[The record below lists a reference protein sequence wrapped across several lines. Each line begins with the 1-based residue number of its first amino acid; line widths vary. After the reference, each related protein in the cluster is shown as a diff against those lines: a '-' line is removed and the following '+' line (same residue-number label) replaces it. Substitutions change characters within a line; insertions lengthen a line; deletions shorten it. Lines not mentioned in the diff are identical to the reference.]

1 MNKSVSKKN
10 VSIEL
15 ITNSNV
21 AMNEVGLDFY
31 DNSLYPSI
39 NLEAPRDRTPV
50 LIKIS
55 DNEYGLVF
63 KNIEMGNYLPHGR
76 AFDIVKKNNIK
87 LSSYSTYFTMVG
99 KDEVLNV
106 APDETTA
113 LYNMFPVDTV
123 TVNSDM
129 PVARYLR
136 YKSKF
141 SINLK
146 RDQIKEFSIYVYEV
160 DKKEVASIFSEVHS
174 NDEKIAERLID
185 ELLSMNENDKKDLKG
200 YLKLE
205 KKDQFGVL
213 EDLMKQKGI
222 NSILADT
229 KLTIHMFTALPWDE
243 IEEGS
248 FLAFYDGKRI
258 LILSPRHI
266 ENKRI
271 KLLNRFDNLDK
282 AIENIAGQDTMIGFE
297 GMSLDIG
304 RALSIG
310 IHRLA
315 DVTYLLGLW
324 RDRMAYQELTYY
336 IINVQ
341 ANCYAMENALIFAR
355 EALEKGET
363 LTEIDVE
370 NKFIELLG
378 EFRTKYGCTNLDF
391 EKYFVVLHAG
401 ARSPYPALS
410 SNYKL
415 NMDMKTLKLDAG
427 VFLFK
432 DGILRSSTDLCRS
445 IVLTDEGKEAYKILG
460 INIRRDVIPNIKLGM
475 TGEDVYWLGLSSL
488 AKLEGRLK
496 DINMLTKN
504 FSLKDGYNRD
514 IGHTISKEES
524 RTISIEKGNTRQQWE
539 AFMFGC
545 VEYQWPYNKHAIGIE
560 DMFLVTPCKTLN
572 ITI

>member
-1 MNKSVSKKN
+1 MNTNKNLKRN
-10 VSIEL
+10 VSVEL
-15 ITNSNV
+15 ITDPKM

-50 LIKIS
+50 LIKTS
-55 DNEYGLVF
+55 DNKYGLVF
-63 KNIEMGNYLPHGR
+63 KNVEMGNYLPHGR
-76 AFDIVKKNNIK
+76 AVDIVRKNNIK
-87 LSSYSTYFTMVG
+87 LASYSAYFIITD
-99 KDEVLNV
+99 KDEVLKV
-106 APDETTA
+106 APDETTT

-123 TVNSDM
+123 TVNSDI
-129 PVARYLR
+129 PVARYIR

-141 SINLK
+141 NINIK
-146 RDQIKEFSIYVYEV
+146 PDQSEVPIYVYEV

-174 NDEKIAERLID
+174 NDEKIAERFID
-185 ELLSMNENDKKDLKG
+185 ELLSMNKNDKKDLKG

-205 KKDQFGVL
+205 KKDQFEVL
-213 EDLMKQKGI
+213 NDLMKQKGI
-222 NSILADT
+222 SSILADT

-248 FLAFYDGKRI
+248 FLAFYDGKQA

-266 ENKRI
+266 DNKRI
-271 KLLNRFDNLDK
+271 KLLNRFDNLSK
-282 AIENIAGQDTMIGFE
+282 AIENITGQDTIIGFE

-310 IHRLA
+310 LHRLT
-315 DVTYLLGLW
+315 DITYLLGLW
-324 RDRMAYQELTYY
+324 RDRMAYQELAYY
-336 IINVQ
+336 IIDIQ
-341 ANCYAMENALIFAR
+341 ANRYAMENALAFTG
-355 EALEKGET
+355 EALRKGET

-378 EFRTKYGCTNLDF
+378 EFRAKYGCTNLDF
-391 EKYFVVLHAG
+391 KKYFVVLHAG

-432 DGILRSSTDLCRS
+432 DGILRSATDICRS
-445 IVLTDEGKEAYKILG
+445 LVLTDEGKEVYEILG
-460 INIRRDVIPNIKLGM
+460 ANIRRDVIPNIKVGM
-475 TGEDVYWLGLSSL
+475 TGEDTYWLGLSPL

-496 DINMLTKN
+496 NINMLAKD
-504 FSLKDGYNRD
+504 FSLKDRYNRD

-524 RTISIEKGNTRQQWE
+524 RTISIEKGNTTQQWE

-545 VEYQWPYNKHAIGIE
+545 IEYQWPYAKHTIGIE
-560 DMFLVTPCKTLN
+560 DMFLVTPYKTLN